1 MMFFET
7 GTFKTLLTVFVVLS
21 IVISILIFELRRM
34 KYIDG
39 VEAAF
44 FGSFLLNV
52 ILIVTAVALLQAATF
67 PA

>member
-7 GTFKTLLTVFVVLS
+7 GTFKNLLTVFVILS